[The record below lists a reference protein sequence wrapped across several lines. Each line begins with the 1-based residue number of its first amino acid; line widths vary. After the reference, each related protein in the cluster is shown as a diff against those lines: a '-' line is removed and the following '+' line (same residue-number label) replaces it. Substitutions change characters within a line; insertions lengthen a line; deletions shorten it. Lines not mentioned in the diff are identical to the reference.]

1 MSSGPTAEE
10 PLVPL
15 DGAGDSRTGTR
26 PGRRRT
32 LVVVLPL
39 LAGLAV
45 AAGVGGRLL
54 LSPDDGAAAADGPTT
69 CWDGRLA
76 IDVPCPEPT
85 GTAGLAWVF
94 PTFDRV
100 RLDCVDE
107 LELHPEY
114 TRPAMWT
121 CEQAVGGRPVQVTY
135 SEVTGTEDALRFLD
149 RLHGPDARRTERS
162 AYAWR
167 ATQTPSGSWV
177 TSLLLRD
184 LPFAVTV
191 TATQR
196 SDAARALARRVEV
209 RPPAERRTG

>member
-1 MSSGPTAEE
+1 MSDGSAAD

-15 DGAGDSRTGTR
+15 DRPSGAR

-32 LVVVLPL
+32 LLVVLPL

-45 AAGVGGRLL
+45 AGGVGGRLL
-54 LSPDDGAAAADGPTT
+54 LAPDEGASAAGGDAT
-69 CWDGRLA
+69 CWDGRPA
-76 IDVPCPEPT
+76 ADGPCPVPT

-107 LELHPEY
+107 LERHPEY
-114 TRPAMWT
+114 TRPTMWT
-121 CEQAVGGRPVQVTY
+121 CEQAVGGRPVEVTY
-135 SEVTGTEDALRFLD
+135 SEVTGTDDALRFLD
-149 RLHGPDARRTERS
+149 RLHGSDARSTGPS
-162 AYAWR
+162 AYSWR

-191 TATQR
+191 SATQR
-196 SDAARALARRVEV
+196 SDAARALARRVQV
-209 RPPAERRTG
+209 RPPEERSAG